1 MAGTDFVLIAN
12 ADGKFSAGETRVLVE
27 ARPVE
32 SDVVYTD
39 EYIFGVKPTRF
50 RFKPDSSPERLRCQ
64 FYWGN
69 AVFYRRELLQ
79 RLGGVRTGI
88 PGAELYDLALRAQRS
103 GAVIEHFRA
112 TVFALPDG
120 TPPVGAVSGQAAL
133 DATRTVLEEHL
144 AETGGGYVE
153 SVHENGA
160 HRTHR
165 SVVGDPLVSIVI
177 PTRGSLGE
185 VHGETRCLV
194 IEAVR
199 TIIEKTTYENYE
211 LVVVMD
217 SVADPAVTQTLR
229 DIGGDRMR
237 IVWWDRPFNFS
248 AKMNLG
254 VFHARGEYV
263 LFLND
268 DTEVITPGWIE
279 PMLSLCQ
286 RPGAGMAGAMLYFE
300 DDSIQHAGHIYERG
314 DAGHIGTVGRRGAS
328 GPLNS
333 FLVER
338 EISGVTAACSMM
350 PRDVFDEVGGFSLL
364 LPGNFND
371 VDLCMKVTELGHTI
385 YWTPNTELY
394 HYESKTRVSRVA
406 RYEVET
412 AWGRWEWR
420 LDDPTYWPYGSMLTS
435 DENASL

>member
-1 MAGTDFVLIAN
+1 
-12 ADGKFSAGETRVLVE
+12 
-27 ARPVE
+27 
-32 SDVVYTD
+32 
-39 EYIFGVKPTRF
+39 
-50 RFKPDSSPERLRCQ
+50 
-64 FYWGN
+64 
-69 AVFYRRELLQ
+69 
-79 RLGGVRTGI
+79 
-88 PGAELYDLALRAQRS
+88 
-103 GAVIEHFRA
+103 
-112 TVFALPDG
+112 
-120 TPPVGAVSGQAAL
+120 
-133 DATRTVLEEHL
+133 
-144 AETGGGYVE
+144 
-153 SVHENGA
+153 
-160 HRTHR
+160 
-165 SVVGDPLVSIVI
+165 
-177 PTRGSLGE
+177 

-229 DIGGDRMR
+229 DIGGGRMR

-371 VDLCMKVTELGHTI
+371 VDLCMKVTELGHEI

-435 DENASL
+435 DENAAL